1 MTARERGFLL
11 LTGHL
16 GNPERPVLTSA
27 QLRNLAKRVKSADPV
42 WDDRDMVPEDL
53 MTLGYGGEMA
63 QRILALLEE
72 EELLDHYLRKAGR
85 QGCIPITRVS
95 EDYPLAVRKRLG
107 LDSPGCLWAKGDLSI
122 LEMPRVSLVGS
133 RVLQQENREF
143 AAEVGW
149 QAAKQGFVL
158 VSGNAKGA
166 DQMAQEACLD
176 AGGCVISV
184 VADELGN
191 KDPDERILYL
201 SEEDF
206 DAPFT
211 AIRALS
217 RNRVIH
223 SLGQV
228 TLVAQ
233 CTLEKGGTWDGT
245 VKNLRFGWSP
255 VCCFD
260 DGSEAMSRL
269 ERMGAML
276 IAPEQLTDLKTLMTD
291 NLNLFDQ

>member
-16 GNPERPVLTSA
+16 GNPERPVLTAA
-27 QLRNLAKRVKSADPV
+27 QLRNLAKRVTSAAPISDN
-42 WDDRDMVPEDL
+42 RDMVPEDL
-53 MTLGYGGEMA
+53 VALGYGGDMA
-63 QRILALLEE
+63 QRILALLDE

-149 QAAKQGFVL
+149 QAAKQGFAL

-184 VADELGN
+184 VADELGS
-191 KDPDERILYL
+191 KEPEERMLYL

-223 SLGQV
+223 SLGQIS
-228 TLVAQ
+228 LVAQ

>member
-27 QLRNLAKRVKSADPV
+27 QLRNLAKRVTSADPIS
-42 WDDRDMVPEDL
+42 DDRDMVPEDL
-53 MTLGYGGEMA
+53 VALGYGGDMA
-63 QRILALLEE
+63 QRILALLDE

-184 VADELGN
+184 VADELDS
-191 KDPDERILYL
+191 KEPEERMLYL